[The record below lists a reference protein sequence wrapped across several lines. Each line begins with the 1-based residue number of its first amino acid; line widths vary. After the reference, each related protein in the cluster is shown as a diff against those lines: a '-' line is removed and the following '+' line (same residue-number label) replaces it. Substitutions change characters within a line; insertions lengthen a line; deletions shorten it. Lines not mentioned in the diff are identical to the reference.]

1 MKKKILLI
9 TMSIIV
15 ILGLAVYIN
24 PDQFFTKLILKMA
37 GSYVPPEYETD
48 STILGV
54 MEEHKVSFDRLFKL
68 ADYTAMRELQKQK
81 LFTLPFIQIYDEDK
95 RLMKVAS
102 GSQCSWALMNYFNQ
116 QDSTQL
122 VAYDSTMYDQM
133 MERIIPVSIHASKD
147 TFDYYVLAG
156 WANFSPKFAHE
167 LFKETNKIKQ
177 KLNGKVCIS
186 YLNMDFQQLWESE
199 VDSLQS
205 L

>member
-1 MKKKILLI
+1 MKKKILL
-9 TMSIIV
+9 SSLAIIV

-48 STILGV
+48 STILRV

-68 ADYTAMRELQKQK
+68 SDYTSMRELQEQK

-95 RLMKVAS
+95 RLMKAAS
-102 GSQCSWALMNYFNQ
+102 GSECSWALMNYFNQ

-133 MERIIPVSIHASKD
+133 MKLIIPVSILAPKD

-177 KLNGKVCIS
+177 KLNGEVCIN
-186 YLNMDFQQLWESE
+186 YINLDFQEGWESE
-199 VDSLQS
+199 LESR
-205 L
+205 